1 MGHFNDRGVQ
11 KSAMRR
17 LDTVRQTWK
26 FLSVVNLFWRA
37 HQVGRTLLV
46 PFHRLIDYLPER
58 GVLLDLGCGH
68 GVFLA
73 LAKAAKPDLHLI
85 GLDLSNEK
93 IETARRAFYGLKD
106 GGAQLAACD
115 ISDCPEQSV
124 DIISIIDVLY
134 LVPLEKWDSI
144 LRKCFECLR
153 PGGKLLLKEMDR
165 SIFWKFCLLYCE
177 ETLAVRVLGLTL
189 GSKAFT
195 FPDSA
200 TIRRR
205 LEETGFHVQEVAL
218 DRGHFVPHRL
228 WIGDKTAPV
237 VRSAPCG

>member
-1 MGHFNDRGVQ
+1 
-11 KSAMRR
+11 MRR
-17 LDTVRQTWK
+17 IDTVRQAWK
-26 FLSVVNLFWRA
+26 FLSVVNLFWRV

-68 GVFLA
+68 GLFLA
-73 LAKAAKPDLHLI
+73 LAKAAKPDLDLM

-93 IETARRAFYGLKD
+93 IETARRAFCALKD
-106 GGAQLAACD
+106 ARTKLAACD
-115 ISDCPEQSV
+115 ISNCPEQSV
-124 DIISIIDVLY
+124 DVISIIDVLY
-134 LVPLEKWDSI
+134 LVPLEKWDGI
-144 LRKCFECLR
+144 LNKCFNCLR

-165 SIFWKFCLLYCE
+165 SILWKFCLLYCE

-189 GSKAFT
+189 GNNAFT

-200 TIRRR
+200 AIRRR
-205 LEETGFHVQEVAL
+205 LEQIGFRVQEVAL

-228 WIGDKTAPV
+228 WIGDKVAPGMHAV
-237 VRSAPCG
+237 PCS